1 MISMT
6 KLERLDRWTE
16 VGGQRVSCVQQ
27 CVQLQASLWKKS
39 KNNKFRHEKKKNP
52 LAFFCRCFELQD
64 RSSGITVELRRI

>member
-27 CVQLQASLWKKS
+27 CVQLQASLWKES
-39 KNNKFRHEKKKNP
+39 KNNKFRHEKKKP
-52 LAFFCRCFELQD
+52 SGFFCRCFELQD

>member
-27 CVQLQASLWKKS
+27 CVQLQASLWKES
-39 KNNKFRHEKKKNP
+39 KNNKFRHEKKKT
-52 LAFFCRCFELQD
+52 LWLFFADVLNYRTVPSELQ
-64 RSSGITVELRRI
+64 

>member
-39 KNNKFRHEKKKNP
+39 KNNKFRHEKKKKP
-52 LAFFCRCFELQD
+52 SGFFLPMF
-64 RSSGITVELRRI
+64 

>member
-27 CVQLQASLWKKS
+27 CVQLQASLWKES
-39 KNNKFRHEKKKNP
+39 KNNKFRHEKKT
-52 LAFFCRCFELQD
+52 LWLFFADVLNYRTVPAELQ
-64 RSSGITVELRRI
+64 

>member
-27 CVQLQASLWKKS
+27 CVQLQASLCKES
-39 KNNKFRHEKKKNP
+39 KNNKFRHEKKKP
-52 LAFFCRCFELQD
+52 SGFFFADVLNYRTVPAELQ
-64 RSSGITVELRRI
+64 

>member
-27 CVQLQASLWKKS
+27 CVQLQASLWKES
-39 KNNKFRHEKKKNP
+39 RNNKFRHEKKKP
-52 LAFFCRCFELQD
+52 SGFFLPMF
-64 RSSGITVELRRI
+64 